1 MRYLKKL
8 LFPIGL
14 PLFLAFVLSDK
25 TFLNFLGMLIGSS
38 FIWIPCLLAWWLSD
52 GFTNMFE
59 RGNASPLEDQVFRDY
74 PKVSTGIDPYT
85 GRVCMTIE
93 DMGGKIHI
101 PTNTSPREI
110 N

>member
-52 GFTNMFE
+52 GFKNI
-59 RGNASPLEDQVFRDY
+59 SLSEDAEEVF
-74 PKVSTGIDPYT
+74 PIVSSSINPSTGESCT
-85 GRVCMTIE
+85 TIQYRW
-93 DMGGKIHI
+93 GKVYC
-101 PTNTSPREI
+101 
-110 N
+110 